1 MQLNHVGK
9 DVKMR
14 KLFAGFTVFCLLL
27 FAGSVWADYR
37 VTATWTPNT
46 DPAADHY
53 ELLLDGVGIVPDIPI
68 TDGTANFLIPDITGQ
83 SVVLR
88 TWGNTG
94 APTDYLDTSPIVL
107 IKMAAPTTGFQ
118 INVVWE

>member
-1 MQLNHVGK
+1 MK
-9 DVKMR
+9 
-14 KLFAGFTVFCLLL
+14 KLACLFSILL
-27 FAGSVWADYR
+27 IALSVTTAMADYR

-53 ELLLDGVGIVPDIPI
+53 ELLLDGVGVVPDIPI
-68 TDGTANFLIPDITGQ
+68 AEGTANFLVPDITGQ

-94 APTDYLDTSPIVL
+94 APTDYLDTNPIVL
-107 IKMAAPTTGFQ
+107 IKMQQPTNGFSLQ
-118 INVVWE
+118 IVWE